1 MVMTVEWYD
10 AHYTSAS
17 VVEHGNEVMQDDGE
31 TLVTG
36 EAAVVISGDSAAVVE
51 GAVQT
56 LLQRFRFVV
65 TELEQLQVT
74 DRSMHLEQN
83 LRREE
88 T

>member
-1 MVMTVEWYD
+1 MTVEGYN

-17 VVEHGNEVMQDDGE
+17 VVKQGNEVIQDDGE
-31 TLVTG
+31 TVVTG
-36 EAAVVISGDSAAVVE
+36 EAAVVISGDSVAVVE
-51 GAVQT
+51 GDVKT